1 MKLLPLFFI
10 SICLFNCGLTKK
22 GVGSSIHS
30 DCEVVP
36 SIFEIEYQPTIKNG
50 YRFVRHNGLTID
62 ELNVI
67 LFDGNYE
74 CSLTKNGTSKP
85 VNLDQSYQD
94 ILINNLDQTNS
105 GNFIQSCSSKHYDH
119 PVDSIFFIEDGT
131 VKFQYVSVSNTPLR
145 LNDEAITILGDLN
158 YDVMRKIYDLYS
170 KNR

>member
-1 MKLLPLFFI
+1 MKPIIIFFFA
-10 SICLFNCGLTKK
+10 ICLSSCGVHKKEMNDSSGLNC
-22 GVGSSIHS
+22 
-30 DCEVVP
+30 DVVP
-36 SIFEIEYQPTIKNG
+36 SIFAIEYEPTIKNG
-50 YRFVRHNGLTID
+50 YRFVRHSGLAID

-67 LFDGNYE
+67 LLDGKYE

-85 VNLDQSYQD
+85 INPDQSYQD
-94 ILINNLDQTNS
+94 ILINNLEQTNS

-145 LNDEAITILGDLN
+145 LNDEAIKMLGDLN
-158 YDVMRKIYDLYS
+158 YGVMKELYDLYS